1 MNLTEYFSKQNISIA
16 LIWLFHI
23 SGLIG
28 IIYSNASWFIKATP
42 YNLLLSFVLIIINSK
57 WNKKLFFL
65 VIICFSIGMMSE
77 IIGVKYGFLFGEYS
91 YGKALGIKFI
101 GVPLTI
107 GINWCI
113 LVFITGNISRIF
125 FDSLFAKTFLGI
137 FLMLSLD
144 IVIEPIAP
152 ILDFWKFN
160 QGLASFNNYIGWVIV
175 SFPLQLLFHRLNQK
189 IEGPFPFHLYILQF
203 LFFTILLLKINSIG
217 I

>member
-1 MNLTEYFSKQNISIA
+1 MNLFTKQSLSIG
-16 LIWLFHI
+16 LIWIFHI

-42 YNLLLSFVLIIINSK
+42 FNLLLSFALLIINIE

-65 VIICFSIGMMSE
+65 VVTCFSVGMLSE
-77 IIGVKYGFLFGEYS
+77 IIGVNYGFLFGEYS
-91 YGKALGIKFI
+91 YGNALGIKFK
-101 GVPLTI
+101 GVPLII
-107 GINWCI
+107 GINWCL
-113 LVFITGNISRIF
+113 LVFITGYISRF
-125 FDSLFAKTFLGI
+125 FFNSLIARTFLGI

-144 IVIEPIAP
+144 IVMEPIAP
-152 ILDFWKFN
+152 VLDFWKFKE
-160 QGLASFNNYIGWVIV
+160 GLASFNNYIGWAIV
-175 SFPLQLLFHRLNQK
+175 SFPLQLLFHRLNQN

>member
-1 MNLTEYFSKQNISIA
+1 MKLFTKQSLSIG
-16 LIWLFHI
+16 LIWIFHI

-42 YNLLLSFVLIIINSK
+42 FNLLLSFALLIINIE

-65 VIICFSIGMMSE
+65 VVTCFSVGMLSE
-77 IIGVKYGFLFGEYS
+77 IIGVNYGFLFGEYS
-91 YGKALGIKFI
+91 YGNALGIKFK
-101 GVPLTI
+101 GVPLII
-107 GINWCI
+107 GINWCL
-113 LVFITGNISRIF
+113 LVFITGYISRF
-125 FDSLFAKTFLGI
+125 FFNSLIARTFLGI

-152 ILDFWKFN
+152 VLDFWKFKE
-160 QGLASFNNYIGWVIV
+160 GLASFNNYIGWAIV
-175 SFPLQLLFHRLNQK
+175 SFPLQLLFHRLNQN

>member
-1 MNLTEYFSKQNISIA
+1 MNLFTKQSLSIG
-16 LIWLFHI
+16 LIWIFHI

-42 YNLLLSFVLIIINSK
+42 FNLLLSFALLIINIE

-65 VIICFSIGMMSE
+65 LITCFSIGMISE
-77 IIGVKYGFLFGEYS
+77 IIGVKYGFLLENIHM
-91 YGKALGIKFI
+91 AMHLDIKFM
-101 GVPLTI
+101 GVPLII

-113 LVFITGNISRIF
+113 LVFITGYISRF
-125 FDSLFAKTFLGI
+125 FFNSLIARTFLGI

-152 ILDFWKFN
+152 ILDFWKFKE
-160 QGLASFNNYIGWVIV
+160 GLASFNNYIGWAIV
-175 SFPLQLLFHRLNQK
+175 SFPLQLLFHRLNQN
-189 IEGPFPFHLYILQF
+189 IEGTFPFHLYILQF

>member
-1 MNLTEYFSKQNISIA
+1 MKLFTKQSLSIG
-16 LIWLFHI
+16 LIWIFHI

-42 YNLLLSFVLIIINSK
+42 FNLLLSFALLIINIE
-57 WNKKLFFL
+57 WNKKLFLL
-65 VIICFSIGMMSE
+65 VVTCFSVGMLSE
-77 IIGVKYGFLFGEYS
+77 IIGVNYGFLFGEYS
-91 YGKALGIKFI
+91 YGKALGIKFK
-101 GVPLTI
+101 GVPLII
-107 GINWCI
+107 GINWCL
-113 LVFITGNISRIF
+113 LVFITGYISRF
-125 FDSLFAKTFLGI
+125 FFNSLIARTFLGI

-152 ILDFWKFN
+152 VLDFWKFKE
-160 QGLASFNNYIGWVIV
+160 GLASFNNYIGWVIV
-175 SFPLQLLFHRLNQK
+175 SFPLQLLFHRFNQN

>member
-1 MNLTEYFSKQNISIA
+1 MNLFTKQSLSIG
-16 LIWLFHI
+16 LIWIFHI

-42 YNLLLSFVLIIINSK
+42 FNPLLSFALLIINIE

-65 VIICFSIGMMSE
+65 VVTCFSVGMLSE
-77 IIGVKYGFLFGEYS
+77 IIGVNYGFLFGEYS
-91 YGKALGIKFI
+91 YGKALGIKFK
-101 GVPLTI
+101 GVPLII
-107 GINWCI
+107 GINWCL
-113 LVFITGNISRIF
+113 LVFITGYISRF
-125 FDSLFAKTFLGI
+125 FFNSLIARTFLGI

-152 ILDFWKFN
+152 VLDFWKFKE
-160 QGLASFNNYIGWVIV
+160 GLASFNNYIGWAIV
-175 SFPLQLLFHRLNQK
+175 SFPLQLLFHRLNQN

>member
-1 MNLTEYFSKQNISIA
+1 MNLFTKQSLSIG
-16 LIWLFHI
+16 LIWIFHI

-28 IIYSNASWFIKATP
+28 IIYTNTSWFIKVTP
-42 YNLLLSFVLIIINSK
+42 LNLLLSFVLLVINSK

-65 VIICFSIGMMSE
+65 LLTCFSIGMLSE

-91 YGKALGIKFI
+91 YGNALGVKFM
-101 GVPLTI
+101 GVPIII

-113 LVFITGNISRIF
+113 LVFTTGYISRF
-125 FDSLFAKTFLGI
+125 FFNSIIARTFLGI

-152 ILDFWKFN
+152 ILDFWKFK
-160 QGLASFNNYIGWVIV
+160 QGLASFNNYFGWVIV
-175 SFPLQLLFHRLNQK
+175 SFPMQLLFHRINQK

-203 LFFTILLLKINSIG
+203 LFFIILLLKINSVG

>member
-1 MNLTEYFSKQNISIA
+1 MNLFTKQSLSIG
-16 LIWLFHI
+16 LIWIFHI

-42 YNLLLSFVLIIINSK
+42 FNLLLSFALLIINIE
-57 WNKKLFFL
+57 WNKKLFLL
-65 VIICFSIGMMSE
+65 VVTCFSVGMLSE
-77 IIGVKYGFLFGEYS
+77 IIGVNYGFLFGEYS
-91 YGKALGIKFI
+91 YGKALGIKFK
-101 GVPLTI
+101 GVPLII
-107 GINWCI
+107 GINWCL
-113 LVFITGNISRIF
+113 LVFITGYISRF
-125 FDSLFAKTFLGI
+125 FFNSLIARTFLGI

-152 ILDFWKFN
+152 VLDFWKFKE
-160 QGLASFNNYIGWVIV
+160 GLASFNNYIGWAIV
-175 SFPLQLLFHRLNQK
+175 SFPLQLLFHRLNQN

>member
-1 MNLTEYFSKQNISIA
+1 MNLYTKQSLSIG
-16 LIWLFHI
+16 LIWIFHI

-42 YNLLLSFVLIIINSK
+42 FNLLLSFALLIINIE

-65 VIICFSIGMMSE
+65 VVTCFSVGMLSE
-77 IIGVKYGFLFGEYS
+77 IIGVNYGFLFGEYS
-91 YGKALGIKFI
+91 YGNALGIKFK
-101 GVPLTI
+101 GVPLII
-107 GINWCI
+107 GINWCL
-113 LVFITGNISRIF
+113 LVFITGYISRF
-125 FDSLFAKTFLGI
+125 FFNSLIARTFLGI

-144 IVIEPIAP
+144 IVMEPIAP
-152 ILDFWKFN
+152 VLDFWKFKE
-160 QGLASFNNYIGWVIV
+160 GLASFNNYIGWAIV
-175 SFPLQLLFHRLNQK
+175 SFPLQLLFHRLNQN

>member
-1 MNLTEYFSKQNISIA
+1 MNLFTKQSLSIG
-16 LIWLFHI
+16 LIWIFHI

-42 YNLLLSFVLIIINSK
+42 FNLLLSFALLIINIE

-65 VIICFSIGMMSE
+65 VVTCFSVGMLSE
-77 IIGVKYGFLFGEYS
+77 IIGVNYGFLFGEYS
-91 YGKALGIKFI
+91 YGNALGIKFK
-101 GVPLTI
+101 GVPLII
-107 GINWCI
+107 GINWCL
-113 LVFITGNISRIF
+113 LVFITGYISRF
-125 FDSLFAKTFLGI
+125 FFNSLIARTFLGI

-144 IVIEPIAP
+144 IVMEPIAP
-152 ILDFWKFN
+152 ILDFWIFKE
-160 QGLASFNNYIGWVIV
+160 GLASFNNYFGWAIV
-175 SFPLQLLFHRLNQK
+175 SFPLQLLFHRLNQN

>member
-1 MNLTEYFSKQNISIA
+1 MKLFTKQSLSIG
-16 LIWLFHI
+16 LIWIFHI

-42 YNLLLSFVLIIINSK
+42 FNLLLSFALLIINIE
-57 WNKKLFFL
+57 WNKKLFLL
-65 VIICFSIGMMSE
+65 VVTCFSVGMLSE
-77 IIGVKYGFLFGEYS
+77 IIGVNYGFLFGEYS
-91 YGKALGIKFI
+91 YGKALGIKFK
-101 GVPLTI
+101 GVPLII
-107 GINWCI
+107 GINWCL
-113 LVFITGNISRIF
+113 LVFITGYISRF
-125 FDSLFAKTFLGI
+125 FFNSLIARTFLGI

-152 ILDFWKFN
+152 VLDFWKFKE
-160 QGLASFNNYIGWVIV
+160 GLASFNNYIGWVIV